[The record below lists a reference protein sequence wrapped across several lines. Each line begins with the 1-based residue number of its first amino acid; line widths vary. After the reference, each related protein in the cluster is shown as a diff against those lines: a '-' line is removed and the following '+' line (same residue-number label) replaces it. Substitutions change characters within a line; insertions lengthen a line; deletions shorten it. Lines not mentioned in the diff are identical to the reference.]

1 MFNREKV
8 EAALRSILFSC
19 VRRNWRRKGFVVRR
33 LVARRGKERLP
44 DFPEET
50 GDEME
55 EEEEKRGEM
64 SFFSP

>member
-1 MFNREKV
+1 VLVVVV
-8 EAALRSILFSC
+8 ELLE
-19 VRRNWRRKGFVVRR
+19 
-33 LVARRGKERLP
+33 ARRGKERLP